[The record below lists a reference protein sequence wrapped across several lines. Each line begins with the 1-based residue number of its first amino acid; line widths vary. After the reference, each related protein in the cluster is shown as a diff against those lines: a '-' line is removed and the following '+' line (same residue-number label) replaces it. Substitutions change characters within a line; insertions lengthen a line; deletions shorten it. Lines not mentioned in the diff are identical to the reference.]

1 MTKLLAGIR
10 LLRPLNCLT
19 GALAILV
26 SAAITQSLDDITTM
40 VIAMVVVVFYNGGAN
55 AINDYFDYEI
65 DRINRPNRPLSSGTL
80 SRKTGLWIAIFMFL
94 LGTLFALQLNTIA
107 KGIAILV
114 AMPVL
119 VVYTVSLKNKPLVG
133 NVAVAFILGLVFLFG
148 GAVFESMSV
157 LVIPAFL
164 AFLLTFLRELIK
176 DVEDMKGDKKLGLNT
191 FPLTAG
197 LASTFRI
204 VRWWALVTGIIMLL
218 PAWVEYYNAY
228 YLWIVLFGIC
238 LPLVYIIRV
247 FFDDP
252 GMKKISLATK
262 LLKASTI
269 AGVVAVYF
277 GSV

>member
-176 DVEDMKGDKKLGLNT
+176 DVEDMEGDKKLGLNT
-191 FPLTAG
+191 FPLT
-197 LASTFRI
+197 
-204 VRWWALVTGIIMLL
+204 
-218 PAWVEYYNAY
+218 
-228 YLWIVLFGIC
+228 
-238 LPLVYIIRV
+238 
-247 FFDDP
+247 
-252 GMKKISLATK
+252 
-262 LLKASTI
+262 
-269 AGVVAVYF
+269 
-277 GSV
+277 